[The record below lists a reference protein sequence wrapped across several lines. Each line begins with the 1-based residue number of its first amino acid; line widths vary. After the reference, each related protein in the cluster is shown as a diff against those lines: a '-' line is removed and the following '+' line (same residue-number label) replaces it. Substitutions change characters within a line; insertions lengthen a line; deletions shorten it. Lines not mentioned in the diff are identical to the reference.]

1 MVETA
6 QALHYRKVW
15 EMKITVMGASGQIGT
30 KVVALLAAAGHET
43 VAASRNT
50 GADVLTG
57 EGLPDALSGADVLV
71 DVVNSP
77 NFEDGPVLDFF
88 TRSTSNLVAAAR
100 VADVSHYVALSIV
113 GCDALPDSGYMRAKV
128 AQEAII
134 TESGLPYTIVRATQF
149 HEFAD
154 AITASLGGAFTLL
167 KGIEVDIL
175 DDGSLDQ
182 TPAMLAKLDLVVA
195 SVHSKLK
202 MNRVPM
208 TKRMVAAVRN
218 PRVNVLGHC
227 TGRLVTGS
235 RGTRAQSEFDAR
247 AVFEACA
254 ESNTAVE
261 INSRPERCDPPDELI
276 RLADE
281 LGCLFSID
289 SDAHAPGQLDMKA
302 YGAQRATRLG
312 IDPDRIVTTWDVD
325 RVREWARPA

>member
-100 VADVSHYVALSIV
+100 AADVSHYVALSIV

-154 AITASLGGAFTLL
+154 AITASLTVDGA
-167 KGIEVDIL
+167 V
-175 DDGSLDQ
+175 
-182 TPAMLAKLDLVVA
+182 
-195 SVHSKLK
+195 
-202 MNRVPM
+202 RVPEGLIQPIAGAD
-208 TKRMVAAVRN
+208 VAAAVARAAQGA
-218 PRVNVLGHC
+218 PVDGIVDVGGPEKMTFAELAAAALAHRGETLPIVVDPAAVYFGTKVGQ
-227 TGRLVTGS
+227 TGLVTGPGATLS
-235 RGTRAQSEFDAR
+235 QT
-247 AVFEACA
+247 
-254 ESNTAVE
+254 
-261 INSRPERCDPPDELI
+261 
-276 RLADE
+276 RLADW
-281 LGCLFSID
+281 LV
-289 SDAHAPGQLDMKA
+289 
-302 YGAQRATRLG
+302 TR
-312 IDPDRIVTTWDVD
+312 
-325 RVREWARPA
+325 